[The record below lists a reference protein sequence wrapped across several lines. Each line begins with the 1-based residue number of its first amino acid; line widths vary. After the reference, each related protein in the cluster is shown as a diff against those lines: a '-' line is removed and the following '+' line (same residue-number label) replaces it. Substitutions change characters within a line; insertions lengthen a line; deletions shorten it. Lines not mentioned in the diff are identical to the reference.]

1 MGHKPEAGHQLEH
14 QRPIE
19 RGPPEEKSVKGRHK
33 IMFRKSLL
41 LRSSAPRQARTR
53 RAATSVAL
61 LTTAVVVGA
70 CGSATAGTGSGGAP
84 KSDPST
90 VNLGYLVNFTHAPAL
105 VGVTKGYFQD
115 AMPSGTTVKTT
126 TFTSGTPESEALLGG
141 TLDAAFLGPGPA
153 INSFIKTKGK
163 VVIVAGAASG
173 GAGLVVTSKIANGN
187 FPADLAGQTLS
198 TPSLGNTQDIA
209 LRTWLATKGLTSKVS
224 GGGQVNIDTT
234 SGNSV
239 SLQNFEAGKIAGG
252 WVPEP
257 YEFEFILQGKGTLAV
272 DETSLWPSGQFP
284 TTVLVVTQSL
294 LQNHPDIVND
304 LLKALVQSV
313 DWINANE
320 STAPTTVNNALAAT
334 TGGKALKANVL
345 ALAWTHISFGLD
357 PLAADIQT
365 NANEAKALGFGTT
378 SDIKGILDL
387 GPLNTILKA
396 AGDPTVSAG
405 SLGS

>member
-1 MGHKPEAGHQLEH
+1 MLGEALPRHSA
-14 QRPIE
+14 RR
-19 RGPPEEKSVKGRHK
+19 RG
-33 IMFRKSLL
+33 
-41 LRSSAPRQARTR
+41 TR
-53 RAATSVAL
+53 RVATTLAVATASVLVA
-61 LTTAVVVGA
+61 A
-70 CGSATAGTGSGGAP
+70 CGSTSTGSGSKP
-84 KSDPST
+84 QPDPST

-105 VGVTKGYFQD
+105 IGVSKGYFQD

-163 VVIVAGAASG
+163 VLIVAGAASG
-173 GAGLVVTSKIANGN
+173 GAGLVVSPAIASGN
-187 FPADLAGQTLS
+187 FPADLAGKTLS

-209 LRTWLATKGLTSKVS
+209 LRTWLSKNGLSSNVN
-224 GGGQVNIDTT
+224 GGGQVNIDTS

-257 YEFEFILQGKGTLAV
+257 YESEFILQGHGTLAV
-272 DETSLWPSGQFP
+272 DEASLWPGGQFP

-313 DWINANE
+313 NWINANE
-320 STAPTTVNNALAAT
+320 ATAPADVNNALAAT
-334 TGGKALKANVL
+334 TGGKALKSDVL
-345 ALAWTHISFGLD
+345 RLAWTHISFGLD
-357 PLAADIQT
+357 PFAADLQT
-365 NANEAKALGFGTT
+365 NANEAEKLGFN
-378 SDIKGILDL
+378 SSSNIKGILDL
-387 GPLNTILKA
+387 GPLNAILKA